1 MVACVVGA
9 PDKRCCASVGDEQ
22 RVEVAE
28 ETLVTMIYVVKFPF
42 HERL

>member
-9 PDKRCCASVGDEQ
+9 RDKRCRASVGDEQ

-28 ETLVTMIYVVKFPF
+28 ETFVAIIYVVKFPF
-42 HERL
+42 DERL